1 MLKGDEPSGSTR
13 PFFSENLAKPPNG
26 HIILMRQNLNL
37 ILSEAYDMKNQG
49 DLRLAF
55 TLIELLVVIAII
67 GVLIALL
74 LPAVQKVRES
84 ANRASCQN
92 NLHQIGLALH
102 AYHGDHGSF
111 PPGYKWLPRAPDTPT
126 QTNPG
131 WSWAAFLLPYLEQD
145 NLHRQINFKSPVGD
159 PTNESIRTVVLPMFV
174 CPTDQHTGL
183 FQIQTTTGLYIDAA
197 TNSYA
202 ACFGGL
208 VEIGDTPGCGNG
220 LFYRNSRVR
229 FADIG
234 DGTSNTFAVGER
246 AALFTQ
252 APWAGAVSAGTAR
265 ITPGAP
271 VTSDAVEDAPV
282 QVLAHCGS
290 HALNDNRSDPDDFFT
305 PHVGT
310 AFFLFAD
317 GSVRPVSVKTD
328 VDIIRALATRNGGE
342 VVNPDS
348 Y

>member
-1 MLKGDEPSGSTR
+1 MSVT
-13 PFFSENLAKPPNG
+13 AKSQP
-26 HIILMRQNLNL
+26 
-37 ILSEAYDMKNQG
+37 
-49 DLRLAF
+49 AF
-55 TLIELLVVIAII
+55 TLIEILVVIAIM
-67 GVLIALL
+67 GVLVALL
-74 LPAVQKVRES
+74 LPAVQKARES

-92 NLHQIGLALH
+92 NLHQIGLAFH
-102 AYHGDHGSF
+102 AYHGDHSSF
-111 PPGYKWLPRAPDTPT
+111 PPGYRWLPRVPDVPT
-126 QTNPG
+126 QTDPG

-145 NLHRQINFKSPVGD
+145 NLQRQINFKSPVGD
-159 PTNESIRTVVLPMFV
+159 PSNESNRTAALSVFV
-174 CPTDQHTGL
+174 CPTDLQTGL
-183 FQIQTTTGLYIDAA
+183 FQIQTKTGLSFDAA

-208 VEIGDTPGCGNG
+208 VEIGDTPGCGDG

-229 FADIG
+229 IADIT
-234 DGTSNTFAVGER
+234 DGSSNTFAVGER
-246 AALFTQ
+246 ASLFAQ
-252 APWAGAVSAGTAR
+252 APWAGAISNGTVR

-271 VTSDAVEDAPV
+271 TLSTAIEDAPV

-290 HALNDNRSDPDDFFT
+290 HALNDNQSDPDDFFT

-328 VDIIRALATRNGGE
+328 MTIIRALATRNGRE
-342 VVNPDS
+342 VVSPDA

>member
-1 MLKGDEPSGSTR
+1 MHNPRK
-13 PFFSENLAKPPNG
+13 
-26 HIILMRQNLNL
+26 
-37 ILSEAYDMKNQG
+37 
-49 DLRLAF
+49 LRKAF

-74 LPAVQKVRES
+74 LPAVQKARES
-84 ANRASCQN
+84 ANRAKCQN
-92 NLHQIGLALH
+92 NLHQIGIALH
-102 AYHGDHGSF
+102 SYHGDHGSF
-111 PPGYKWLPRAPDTPT
+111 PSGYKNTPRMPDVPT
-126 QTNPG
+126 QTDPG
-131 WSWAAFLLPYLEQD
+131 WSWAALLLPYLEQD
-145 NLHRQINFKSPVGD
+145 NLHGQINFKSSVSD
-159 PTNESIRTVVLPMFV
+159 PRNEAIRTSVLPSFI
-174 CPTDQHTGL
+174 CPTDQQTGQ
-183 FQIQTTTGLYIDAA
+183 FQIQTTTGLFFSAA

-220 LFYRNSRVR
+220 VFYRNSRVR
-229 FADIG
+229 IADIG

-246 AALFTQ
+246 AALFAQ
-252 APWAGAVSAGTAR
+252 APWAGAVSAGTVQ

-271 VTSDAVEDAPV
+271 VTSTSVEDAPV

-290 HALNDNRSDPDDFFT
+290 HALNDNQSDPDDFFT

-317 GSVRPVSVKTD
+317 GSVRPVSVKTE
-328 VDIIRALATRNGGE
+328 VSIIRALATRNGGE
-342 VVNPDS
+342 VISPEV

>member
-1 MLKGDEPSGSTR
+1 MMI
-13 PFFSENLAKPPNG
+13 NAKQS
-26 HIILMRQNLNL
+26 R
-37 ILSEAYDMKNQG
+37 Y
-49 DLRLAF
+49 AF

-74 LPAVQKVRES
+74 LPAVQKARES
-84 ANRASCQN
+84 ANRAKCQN
-92 NLHQIGLALH
+92 NLHQIGIALH
-102 AYHGDHGSF
+102 SYHGDYGSF
-111 PPGYKWLPRAPDTPT
+111 PPGYRWQPFVPDVPT
-126 QTNPG
+126 NTDPG
-131 WSWAAFLLPYLEQD
+131 WSWAASLLPYLEQD
-145 NLHRQINFKSPVGD
+145 NLQRQINFKSSVSD
-159 PTNESIRTVVLPMFV
+159 PNNESIRTSILQMFV
-174 CPTDQHTGL
+174 CPTDQQTGL
-183 FQIQTTTGLYIDAA
+183 FQIQTTTGLSVNSA

-208 VEIGDTPGCGNG
+208 VEISDTPGCGDG
-220 LFYRNSRVR
+220 VFYRNSRVR

-246 AALFTQ
+246 AALFAQ
-252 APWAGAVSAGTAR
+252 APWAGAVSAGTVR

-271 VTSDAVEDAPV
+271 VSSTSVEGAPV

-342 VVNPDS
+342 VVSPNS

>member
-1 MLKGDEPSGSTR
+1 V
-13 PFFSENLAKPPNG
+13 
-26 HIILMRQNLNL
+26 L
-37 ILSEAYDMKNQG
+37 ISHKKQPG
-49 DLRLAF
+49 F
-55 TLIELLVVIAII
+55 TLVELLVVIAII
-67 GVLIALL
+67 GVLLALL

-84 ANRASCQN
+84 ANRARCQN
-92 NLHQIGLALH
+92 NLHQIGVALH
-102 AYHGDHGSF
+102 AFHGDHCSF
-111 PPGYKWLPRAPDTPT
+111 PPGYQWKRRTPDVPT

-145 NLHRQINFKSPVGD
+145 NLQRQINFHSPVGNLS
-159 PTNESIRTVVLPMFV
+159 NESVRTTVLPLFV
-174 CPTDQHTGL
+174 CPTDQQIGL
-183 FQIQTTTGLYIDAA
+183 FQVQTTTGLSINAA

-208 VEIGDTPGCGNG
+208 VEIADTPERGDGV
-220 LFYRNSRVR
+220 FYRNSRVR
-229 FADIG
+229 IADIG

-252 APWAGAVSAGTAR
+252 APWAGAISGGTVR

-271 VTSDAVEDAPV
+271 VTSTSVEDAPV

-290 HALNDNRSDPDDFFT
+290 HALNDNQSDPDDFFT

-328 VDIIRALATRNGGE
+328 VAIIRALATRNSGE
-342 VVNPDS
+342 AVSPDA

>member
-1 MLKGDEPSGSTR
+1 MHNPRKLHK
-13 PFFSENLAKPPNG
+13 
-26 HIILMRQNLNL
+26 
-37 ILSEAYDMKNQG
+37 
-49 DLRLAF
+49 AF

-74 LPAVQKVRES
+74 LPAVQKARES
-84 ANRASCQN
+84 ANRSKCQN
-92 NLHQIGLALH
+92 NLHQIGIALH
-102 AYHGDHGSF
+102 SYHGDHGSF
-111 PPGYKWLPRAPDTPT
+111 PSGYLWKRTMPDVPT

-131 WSWAAFLLPYLEQD
+131 WSWAALLLPYLEQD
-145 NLHRQINFKSPVGD
+145 NLHGQINFRSSVSD
-159 PTNESIRTVVLPMFV
+159 PTNEAVRTSVLPSFV
-174 CPTDQHTGL
+174 CPTDQQTGL
-183 FQIQTTTGLYIDAA
+183 FQIQTTSGLSYSAA

-208 VEIGDTPGCGNG
+208 VEIGNTPGCGDG
-220 LFYRNSRVR
+220 VFYRNSRVR
-229 FADIG
+229 IADIL

-246 AALFTQ
+246 AALFAQT
-252 APWAGAVSAGTAR
+252 PWAGAVSAGTVR

-271 VTSDAVEDAPV
+271 VSSTAIEAAPV

-317 GSVRPVSVKTD
+317 GSVRPVSVKTE

-342 VVNPDS
+342 VISPDS

>member
-1 MLKGDEPSGSTR
+1 MLKPTKQH
-13 PFFSENLAKPPNG
+13 P
-26 HIILMRQNLNL
+26 
-37 ILSEAYDMKNQG
+37 
-49 DLRLAF
+49 AF

-74 LPAVQKVRES
+74 LPAVQKARES
-84 ANRASCQN
+84 ANRAKCQN
-92 NLHQIGLALH
+92 HLHQIGIALH
-102 AYHGDHGSF
+102 SYHGDHGSF
-111 PPGYKWLPRAPDTPT
+111 PSGYRWTPRTPDIPT
-126 QTNPG
+126 QTDPG
-131 WSWAAFLLPYLEQD
+131 WSWAALLLPYLEQD
-145 NLHRQINFKSPVGD
+145 NLQRQINFRSSVSD
-159 PTNESIRTVVLPMFV
+159 PSNEPIRTTVLPIFV
-174 CPTDQHTGL
+174 CPTDQQTGL
-183 FQIQTTTGLYIDAA
+183 FQIQTTTGLSFSAA

-229 FADIG
+229 IADIT
-234 DGTSNTFAVGER
+234 DGSSNTFAIGER
-246 AALFTQ
+246 AALFAQ
-252 APWAGAVSAGTAR
+252 APWAGAVSNGTVR

-271 VTSDAVEDAPV
+271 TTSTAIEGAPV

-290 HALNDNRSDPDDFFT
+290 HALNDNQSDPDDFFT

-317 GSVRPVSVKTD
+317 GSVRPVSVKTE

-342 VVNPDS
+342 VVSPDTF
-348 Y
+348 